1 MQDYEILNII
11 QEVFR
16 GIVISMTA
24 IDPIKL
30 PDVARL
36 LEACAAREELDP
48 ISQKMLADLAAGLT
62 LLGSAQVKSN

>member
-1 MQDYEILNII
+1 MINSGAAWTQALIN
-11 QEVFR
+11 QA
-16 GIVISMTA
+16 GHSTTA

>member
-1 MQDYEILNII
+1 
-11 QEVFR
+11 
-16 GIVISMTA
+16 MTA
-24 IDPIKL
+24 IDPLKL

-62 LLGSAQVKSN
+62 LLGSAQVKRN